1 MQFWNLSQLQNKS
14 FKNLR
19 DLIEIKN
26 EPINDQNYF
35 SDSESTISSSM
46 NVKRRIKNSYLRKP
60 LRFSSWNQL
69 INHIEFNTITLIQN
83 QKWFTQPKNT
93 RFHQNLYRCTSLIQ
107 NTLVGAAQKWF
118 SVLPIEIITYWKL
131 FTQKILKIFDS
142 ESDEQQQRILCNEV
156 PRLPNKT
163 TK

>member
-1 MQFWNLSQLQNKS
+1 MKDTILQLHHRDKKGYIRLKAIITKQKQIIKQICFQNKKMQFWNLSQLQNKS

-26 EPINDQNYF
+26 KPINDQKYF

-60 LRFSSWNQL
+60 LRLSSWNQL

-83 QKWFTQPKNT
+83 QKGSRN
-93 RFHQNLYRCTSLIQ
+93 
-107 NTLVGAAQKWF
+107 QKHMTPSKF
-118 SVLPIEIITYWKL
+118 V
-131 FTQKILKIFDS
+131 
-142 ESDEQQQRILCNEV
+142 
-156 PRLPNKT
+156 
-163 TK
+163 